1 MSSVLHLFLQSVSAI
16 LFVGFILQL
25 SFMSQSSLYLR
36 LIGWIHSCTPL
47 AYFLLFNKL
56 FAIILLVLL
65 TVLFVIRSLVMS
77 PSYLKNASSLV
88 YFALGF
94 ALMGFTKLTLGELT
108 PFTLGFL
115 EKDKKMVGTSAVTDH
130 NPIRIRDYST
140 MYGSPNGYFYY
151 LVLLANLVSVRV
163 FSKTKRA
170 GDLIETSLPSRTQI
184 PHPEP
189 VKRRRSIDESEIIPD
204 PSESVNSEIK
214 DTPSQ
219 IGSRRTDPLDGGRK
233 FELFEKDFSV
243 ESPENLS
250 QADSQTSNVKSSSS
264 QMFLEKFAKLRRPS
278 SIVTVLLRLRANPLS
293 VEKSRPLLVLFWA
306 MTYSN
311 FRRLVSALLAY
322 FGLSLFL
329 SGNAFLSDLLFA
341 FLLAKVF
348 ARFYFRVL
356 ERYF

>member
-16 LFVGFILQL
+16 VFVGFILQL
-25 SFMSQSSLYLR
+25 SFVSQSTLYLG
-36 LIGWIHSCTPL
+36 LVGWLHSCTPF

-56 FAIILLVLL
+56 FALLLLVFL
-65 TVLFVIRSLVMS
+65 TVLFVIRSFVMS

-94 ALMGFTKLTLGELT
+94 ALMGFTKLTLGELN

-115 EKDKKMVGTSAVTDH
+115 EKDKEMVGGLPAAEH

-140 MYGSPNGYFYY
+140 MYGSPNGYFFY
-151 LVLLANLVSVRV
+151 LVLLVNLVAMRV

-170 GDLIETSLPSRTQI
+170 GDPIETSLPSRTFI
-184 PHPEP
+184 PHPKP
-189 VKRRRSIDESEIIPD
+189 PRRRRSIDESEVIPES
-204 PSESVNSEIK
+204 SENTDSEAK
-214 DTPSQ
+214 ELPSQ
-219 IGSRRTDPLDGGRK
+219 AGSGRTNPLESTRR
-233 FELFEKDFSV
+233 FELFEKEFSV
-243 ESPENLS
+243 ESPETLS

-264 QMFLEKFAKLRRPS
+264 EMFLEKFAQLRRPS
-278 SIVTVLLRLRANPLS
+278 SIVSVLVRLRANPISL
-293 VEKSRPLLVLFWA
+293 EKSRPLLVLFWT

-311 FRRLVSALLAY
+311 YRRLASVLLAY

-356 ERYF
+356 ERYL